1 MILVTKINIELIM
14 TMIIVLVVLT
24 HIVSH
29 HTINHV
35 CGKFRLIYFTNELI
49 ISFCCSTPATD
60 KRSWI
65 RSLAKINT
73 MSLVIM
79 YWMHAF

>member
-49 ISFCCSTPATD
+49 ISFCYSTPE
-60 KRSWI
+60 KKW
-65 RSLAKINT
+65 
-73 MSLVIM
+73 
-79 YWMHAF
+79 